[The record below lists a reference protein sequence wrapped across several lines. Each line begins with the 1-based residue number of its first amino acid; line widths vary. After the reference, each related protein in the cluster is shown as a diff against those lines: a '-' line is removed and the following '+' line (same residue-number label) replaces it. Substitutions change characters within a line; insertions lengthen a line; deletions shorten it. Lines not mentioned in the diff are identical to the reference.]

1 MKQSQVDQN
10 KEKRTRINVK
20 QSKFGCF
27 TCKNRRIKCDES
39 KPSCLRCLSYNLS
52 CLGYPRGA
60 PPGPW
65 LDTSSSAVIRSQ
77 SRFTHHPNH
86 PWNRYS
92 HLACTVFRQGP
103 RRAKNELEVELWSC
117 TIPQLIHS
125 IPFVRAAAAAFGAS
139 YEQHSLRPSRTNSGL
154 ESVQLYCQALRLIQV
169 EVSNLRYG
177 SLPSTVACLLM
188 AFTEVLQQRSDKAYL
203 HLRGAAALMVGQGNG
218 SLAAVTQD
226 EGMSTLFEKLDLHTA
241 TYVLTRSSD
250 LPSLHPAT
258 THLIPKSPD
267 RTLYR
272 ILYACYHFIS
282 AARQY
287 RYTDSSLIPANIL
300 IEQGRHLGNL
310 QQWLSC
316 HQLDPSSPVAD
327 PQNEQLII
335 LRAQC
340 LAGLISSAN
349 VLQPYETAYDK
360 YEREFKEIITLAEAL
375 FEIQSEVIKSP
386 EYSGDLPHFAPEMGI
401 IQPLFLAALKYRH
414 PFLRRKALKLLQKS
428 GREGP
433 WCGVIEAA
441 VIKVAIAAEEAIP
454 SDLQST
460 DKPEKAVVYH
470 PRSIPEFQRVHLCW
484 IVGYV
489 ARKEDNRIGMGV
501 GPGTQAK
508 CAKVQLCKCLNLDG
522 MLDDENRWPCTE
534 FFQDQANWY
543 TWLETVQ
550 LFE

>member
-1 MKQSQVDQN
+1 MNQSQVN
-10 KEKRTRINVK
+10 PSKGKRTRINVK

-27 TCKNRRIKCDES
+27 TCKKRRVKCDES

-65 LDTSSSAVIRSQ
+65 IDTSSSAVIRSEN
-77 SRFTHHPNH
+77 RFTHHPNH

-92 HLACTVFRQGP
+92 HLACTIFRQGP
-103 RRAKNELEVELWSC
+103 RRAKSELEAELWSR

-125 IPFVRAAAAAFGAS
+125 VPFVRAAAAAFGAS
-139 YEQHSLRPSRTNSGL
+139 YEQHTLRPSRSNLGL

-177 SLPSTVACLLM
+177 FLPSTVACLLM
-188 AFTEVLQQRSDKAYL
+188 AFTEALQQRSDKAYL

-218 SLAAVTQD
+218 SPAAVSQD
-226 EGMSTLFEKLDLHTA
+226 EGISTLFEKLDLHTA
-241 TYVLTRSSD
+241 TYVLTRSPD
-250 LPSLHPAT
+250 LPSLYPAMPHST
-258 THLIPKSPD
+258 IIAPD
-267 RTLYR
+267 RALCR
-272 ILYACYHFIS
+272 ILHACYHFIS

-287 RYTDSSLIPANIL
+287 KYTHSSLIPSHIL

-316 HQLDPSSPVAD
+316 DQLDPSRLATD

-335 LRAQC
+335 LRAQS
-340 LAGLISSAN
+340 LAGLIHCAT
-349 VLQPYETAYDK
+349 VIQPYETCYDS
-360 YEREFKEIITLAEAL
+360 YDREFKEIIKLAEAL
-375 FEIQSEVIKSP
+375 FDLRPEVMNSP
-386 EYSGDLPHFAPEMGI
+386 GYSGGLPHFAPEMGI
-401 IQPLFLAALKYRH
+401 IQPLFLTALKYRH
-414 PFLRRKALKLLQKS
+414 PSWRRKALELLQRS

-433 WCGVIEAA
+433 WCGAIEAA
-441 VIKVAIAAEEAIP
+441 VLKVAIEAEEAIP
-454 SDLQST
+454 YDLQGMNGPHQS
-460 DKPEKAVVYH
+460 VVH
-470 PRSIPEFQRVHLCW
+470 QPSSIPESQRVHLCW

-489 ARKEDNRIGMGV
+489 ACHQDNRTGMGV

-508 CAKVQLCKCLNLDG
+508 FAKVQLCKCLNLDG
-522 MLDDENRWPCTE
+522 ILNDENRGPYPE
-534 FFQDQANWY
+534 FWQDQANWY

>member
-1 MKQSQVDQN
+1 M
-10 KEKRTRINVK
+10 
-20 QSKFGCF
+20 
-27 TCKNRRIKCDES
+27 
-39 KPSCLRCLSYNLS
+39 SYNLS

-77 SRFTHHPNH
+77 NRFTHHPNH

-103 RRAKNELEVELWSC
+103 RRAKSELEAELWSR

-125 IPFVRAAAAAFGAS
+125 IPFVRAAAASFGAS
-139 YEQHSLRPSRTNSGL
+139 YEQHTLRPSRTNSGL

-203 HLRGAAALMVGQGNG
+203 HLRGAAALMAGQGNG
-218 SLAAVTQD
+218 SSAAVTQD

-241 TYVLTRSSD
+241 TYVLTRSPG

-258 THLIPKSPD
+258 PHWMPVSPD

-272 ILYACYHFIS
+272 ILHACYHFIS
-282 AARQY
+282 TAQQY
-287 RYTDSSLIPANIL
+287 KYTNSSLIPSNIL

-310 QQWLSC
+310 KQWLSC
-316 HQLDPSSPVAD
+316 HQLDPSRPAAD
-327 PQNEQLII
+327 PQSEQLII
-335 LRAQC
+335 LRAQS
-340 LAGLISSAN
+340 LAGLIHCAT
-349 VLQPYETAYDK
+349 VLQPYQTAYDS
-360 YEREFKEIITLAEAL
+360 YGREFREIIRLAEAL
-375 FEIQSEVIKSP
+375 SDMQPEVMNSP
-386 EYSGDLPHFAPEMGI
+386 GYSGDLPHFAPEMGI
-401 IQPLFLAALKYRH
+401 IQPLFLTALKYRH
-414 PFLRRKALKLLQKS
+414 PFWRRKALDLLQKS

-433 WCGVIEAA
+433 WCGAIEAA
-441 VIKVAIAAEEAIP
+441 VLKVVLEAEEATPNNLQGMNEPDQAIVYQP
-454 SDLQST
+454 SGVS
-460 DKPEKAVVYH
+460 E
-470 PRSIPEFQRVHLCW
+470 SQRVHLCS

-489 ARKEDNRIGMGV
+489 ARQQDNRVGMGV
-501 GPGTQAK
+501 GPGTRAK
-508 CAKVQLCKCLNLDG
+508 FAKVQLCKCLDLDSVSS
-522 MLDDENRWPCTE
+522 DESRGPCTE
-534 FFQDQANWY
+534 FWKNQEKWY

>member
-1 MKQSQVDQN
+1 MKQSQVN
-10 KEKRTRINVK
+10 PSKEKRPRTNVK

-27 TCKNRRIKCDES
+27 TCKKRRVKCDES

-77 SRFTHHPNH
+77 NRFTHHPNH

-103 RRAKNELEVELWSC
+103 RRAKSELEAELWSR

-139 YEQHSLRPSRTNSGL
+139 YEQHTLRPSRTNSGL
-154 ESVQLYCQALRLIQV
+154 EAVQLYCQALRLIQV

-203 HLRGAAALMVGQGNG
+203 HLRGAAALMVGHGNG
-218 SLAAVTQD
+218 SSTAVAHD
-226 EGMSTLFEKLDLHTA
+226 EGVSTLFEKLDLHTA
-241 TYVLTRSSD
+241 TYVLTRSPD
-250 LPSLHPAT
+250 LPSLHLAT
-258 THLIPKSPD
+258 PHSMPTSPD

-282 AARQY
+282 TARQY
-287 RYTDSSLIPANIL
+287 KYINSSLVPSNIL

-316 HQLDPSSPVAD
+316 HQLDPSRPAAD

-335 LRAQC
+335 LRAQS
-340 LAGLISSAN
+340 LAGLIHCAT
-349 VLQPYETAYDK
+349 VLQPHETAYDS
-360 YEREFKEIITLAEAL
+360 YDREFKEILKLAEAL
-375 FEIQSEVIKSP
+375 FDMQPEVMNSP
-386 EYSGDLPHFAPEMGI
+386 GYSGDLPHFAPEMGI
-401 IQPLFLAALKYRH
+401 IQPLFLTALKYRH
-414 PFLRRKALKLLQKS
+414 PFWRRKALDLLQKS

-433 WCGVIEAA
+433 WCGAIEAA
-441 VIKVAIAAEEAIP
+441 VLKVVIEAEEATP
-454 SDLQST
+454 NNLQGMNEP
-460 DKPEKAVVYH
+460 DQAVVYQ
-470 PRSIPEFQRVHLCW
+470 PSGVPENQRVHLCW

-489 ARKEDNRIGMGV
+489 ARQQDNRVGMGV
-501 GPGTQAK
+501 GPGTRAK
-508 CAKVQLCKCLNLDG
+508 FAKVQLCMCLDLDG
-522 MLDDENRWPCTE
+522 ILGDENRGPCTE
-534 FFQDQANWY
+534 FWQDRENWY